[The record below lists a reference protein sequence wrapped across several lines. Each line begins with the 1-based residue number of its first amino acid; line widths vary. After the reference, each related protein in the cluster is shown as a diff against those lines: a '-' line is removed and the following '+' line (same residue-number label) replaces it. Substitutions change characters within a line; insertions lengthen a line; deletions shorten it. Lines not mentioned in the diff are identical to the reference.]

1 MTFLTANVN
10 IIRKVEGRN
19 LLFEEVI
26 AAKKMTSAIATLSCV
41 SCLCIY
47 MKAPILLNYKYIIP
61 FYHVEIITT
70 ATTTALTTT
79 YTVYIFDNNNNTDR

>member
-26 AAKKMTSAIATLSCV
+26 AANKNDIYYRYFELCV
-41 SCLCIY
+41 MFMYIY
-47 MKAPILLNYKYIIP
+47 ESTHLIEL
-61 FYHVEIITT
+61 
-70 ATTTALTTT
+70 
-79 YTVYIFDNNNNTDR
+79 